1 LLILYSLRYYPGGE
15 LDIIYA
21 IMMSLSC
28 DYPVS
33 WGSGFQDPAS
43 DWLICL
49 IDLHDQIVFYLIII
63 ASLVIWFTITS
74 IWGGTGHL
82 NLLQH
87 GNSLEL
93 IWTLYFQEFL

>member
-1 LLILYSLRYYPGGE
+1 
-15 LDIIYA
+15 
-21 IMMSLSC
+21 MSLSS

-74 IWGGTGHL
+74 IWGASADGTGHL

-87 GNSLEL
+87 GNSLEF
-93 IWTLYFQEFL
+93 IWTIIGSTL